1 MSQDNLSGLRF
12 SVEESVW
19 FQKGQ
24 EVSQLL
30 SISLEPQVAIQ
41 EYDQYVSIRGALLLT
56 GEYETL
62 EEEAHSLREYTNEK
76 HVESVL
82 VREDGTAEL
91 SHAFPVDITIPKNR
105 IQNMEDVYVSIDL
118 FDYELPESDCLQL
131 MADLSITGLYG
142 EQQSHVREEE
152 KGWAEIEEPEAE
164 YEEELEASYRN
175 TAVEEVEEEKELEV
189 PYRNTSIE
197 EEAKHE
203 EELEASYRNTA
214 VEEEEEKEKELEVP
228 YRNTSVEEE
237 AKHEEE
243 LEASY
248 RNTAVEEVEEEK
260 EKELEV
266 PYRNT
271 SVEEEAKHEEELEAS
286 YRNASVEEEMD
297 VKEVEKEAEVQNYFS
312 SVFRKE
318 EPKETL
324 VKYEEDVYEPF
335 EVEVKKE
342 EAEEE
347 REDNVIELFQARED
361 VSSWGEEETEIAH
374 YEEKEQEENEIV
386 VEFRK
391 EEESASNRAEN
402 ALYLTKL
409 FSREEEKQATWRL
422 CIVQSGDSLDTIAE
436 RYDTNV
442 QSLLRVNDLEDEQ
455 ELEEGSILNI
465 PVN

>member
-175 TAVEEVEEEKELEV
+175 TAVEEVEEEKEKELEV

-237 AKHEEE
+237 AKHEE
-243 LEASY
+243 
-248 RNTAVEEVEEEK
+248 
-260 EKELEV
+260 
-266 PYRNT
+266 
-271 SVEEEAKHEEELEAS
+271 
-286 YRNASVEEEMD
+286 
-297 VKEVEKEAEVQNYFS
+297 
-312 SVFRKE
+312 
-318 EPKETL
+318 
-324 VKYEEDVYEPF
+324 
-335 EVEVKKE
+335 
-342 EAEEE
+342 
-347 REDNVIELFQARED
+347 
-361 VSSWGEEETEIAH
+361 
-374 YEEKEQEENEIV
+374 
-386 VEFRK
+386 
-391 EEESASNRAEN
+391 
-402 ALYLTKL
+402 
-409 FSREEEKQATWRL
+409 
-422 CIVQSGDSLDTIAE
+422 
-436 RYDTNV
+436 
-442 QSLLRVNDLEDEQ
+442 
-455 ELEEGSILNI
+455 
-465 PVN
+465 

>member
-152 KGWAEIEEPEAE
+152 KGWAEIEEPEAKH
-164 YEEELEASYRN
+164 EEELEASYRN
-175 TAVEEVEEEKELEV
+175 TAVEEVE
-189 PYRNTSIE
+189 
-197 EEAKHE
+197 
-203 EELEASYRNTA
+203 
-214 VEEEEEKEKELEVP
+214 EKELEVP

-248 RNTAVEEVEEEK
+248 RNTAVEEVEE

-361 VSSWGEEETEIAH
+361 ASSWGEEETEIAH

-465 PVN
+465 PVK

>member
-82 VREDGTAEL
+82 VREDGIAEL

-152 KGWAEIEEPEAE
+152 EDWVEIEEPEVE
-164 YEEELEASYRN
+164 YEEELEASQRN
-175 TAVEEVEEEKELEV
+175 NVVEEVEEKEELEV
-189 PYRNTSIE
+189 
-197 EEAKHE
+197 A
-203 EELEASYRNTA
+203 
-214 VEEEEEKEKELEVP
+214 
-228 YRNTSVEEE
+228 YRNTSVGEE
-237 AKHEEE
+237 AKQEEE
-243 LEASY
+243 LE
-248 RNTAVEEVEEEK
+248 V
-260 EKELEV
+260 
-266 PYRNT
+266 
-271 SVEEEAKHEEELEAS
+271 S
-286 YRNASVEEEMD
+286 YRNASIEEEVD
-297 VKEVEKEAEVQNYFS
+297 VKEIEKEAEVQNYFS
-312 SVFRKE
+312 SVFRTE

-342 EAEEE
+342 EAQEE

-361 VSSWGEEETEIAH
+361 ASSWSKEETETETAH

>member
-214 VEEEEEKEKELEVP
+214 VEE
-228 YRNTSVEEE
+228 VE
-237 AKHEEE
+237 
-243 LEASY
+243 
-248 RNTAVEEVEEEK
+248 

-286 YRNASVEEEMD
+286 YRNASVEEEAKHEEELEASYRNASVEEEVD

-361 VSSWGEEETEIAH
+361 ASSWGEEETEIAH

>member
-152 KGWAEIEEPEAE
+152 EGWAEIEEPEAE

-189 PYRNTSIE
+189 PYRNTS
-197 EEAKHE
+197 
-203 EELEASYRNTA
+203 
-214 VEEEEEKEKELEVP
+214 
-228 YRNTSVEEE
+228 
-237 AKHEEE
+237 
-243 LEASY
+243 
-248 RNTAVEEVEEEK
+248 
-260 EKELEV
+260 
-266 PYRNT
+266 
-271 SVEEEAKHEEELEAS
+271 VEEEAKHEEELEAS
-286 YRNASVEEEMD
+286 YRNASVEEEVD

-361 VSSWGEEETEIAH
+361 ASSWGEEETEIAH

>member
-175 TAVEEVEEEKELEV
+175 TAVEEVEE
-189 PYRNTSIE
+189 
-197 EEAKHE
+197 
-203 EELEASYRNTA
+203 
-214 VEEEEEKEKELEVP
+214 
-228 YRNTSVEEE
+228 
-237 AKHEEE
+237 
-243 LEASY
+243 
-248 RNTAVEEVEEEK
+248 
-260 EKELEV
+260 KELEV

-286 YRNASVEEEMD
+286 YRNASVEEEVD

-361 VSSWGEEETEIAH
+361 ASSWGEEETEIAH

-465 PVN
+465 PIN

>member
-189 PYRNTSIE
+189 PYRNT
-197 EEAKHE
+197 
-203 EELEASYRNTA
+203 
-214 VEEEEEKEKELEVP
+214 
-228 YRNTSVEEE
+228 
-237 AKHEEE
+237 
-243 LEASY
+243 
-248 RNTAVEEVEEEK
+248 AVEEVEE

-286 YRNASVEEEMD
+286 YRNASVEEEVD

-361 VSSWGEEETEIAH
+361 ASSWGEEETEIAH

>member
-214 VEEEEEKEKELEVP
+214 VEE
-228 YRNTSVEEE
+228 VE
-237 AKHEEE
+237 
-243 LEASY
+243 
-248 RNTAVEEVEEEK
+248 

-286 YRNASVEEEMD
+286 YRNASVEEEVD

-361 VSSWGEEETEIAH
+361 ASSWGEEETEIAH

-465 PVN
+465 PIN

>member
-152 KGWAEIEEPEAE
+152 KGWVEIEEPEAE

-175 TAVEEVEEEKELEV
+175 TAVEEVEEKELEV
-189 PYRNTSIE
+189 PYRNTSI
-197 EEAKHE
+197 
-203 EELEASYRNTA
+203 
-214 VEEEEEKEKELEVP
+214 
-228 YRNTSVEEE
+228 EEE

-271 SVEEEAKHEEELEAS
+271 SVEEEAKHEEELEVPYRNTSVEEEAKHEEELEAS
-286 YRNASVEEEMD
+286 YRNASVEEEVD

-361 VSSWGEEETEIAH
+361 ASSWGEEETEIAH

>member
-82 VREDGTAEL
+82 VREDGIAEL

-152 KGWAEIEEPEAE
+152 EDWVEIEEPEVE
-164 YEEELEASYRN
+164 YEEELEASQRN
-175 TAVEEVEEEKELEV
+175 NVVEEVEEKEELEV
-189 PYRNTSIE
+189 
-197 EEAKHE
+197 A
-203 EELEASYRNTA
+203 
-214 VEEEEEKEKELEVP
+214 
-228 YRNTSVEEE
+228 YRNTSVGEE
-237 AKHEEE
+237 AKQEEE
-243 LEASY
+243 LD
-248 RNTAVEEVEEEK
+248 V
-260 EKELEV
+260 
-266 PYRNT
+266 
-271 SVEEEAKHEEELEAS
+271 S
-286 YRNASVEEEMD
+286 YRNASIEEEVN
-297 VKEVEKEAEVQNYFS
+297 VKEIEKEAEVQNYFS
-312 SVFRKE
+312 SVFRTE

-342 EAEEE
+342 EAQEE

-361 VSSWGEEETEIAH
+361 ASSWSKEETETETAH

>member
-82 VREDGTAEL
+82 VREDGIAEL

-152 KGWAEIEEPEAE
+152 EDWIEIEEPEVE
-164 YEEELEASYRN
+164 YEEELEASQRN
-175 TAVEEVEEEKELEV
+175 NVVEEVEEKEELEV
-189 PYRNTSIE
+189 
-197 EEAKHE
+197 
-203 EELEASYRNTA
+203 
-214 VEEEEEKEKELEVP
+214 
-228 YRNTSVEEE
+228 
-237 AKHEEE
+237 
-243 LEASY
+243 
-248 RNTAVEEVEEEK
+248 
-260 EKELEV
+260 
-266 PYRNT
+266 
-271 SVEEEAKHEEELEAS
+271 S
-286 YRNASVEEEMD
+286 YRNASIEEEVD
-297 VKEVEKEAEVQNYFS
+297 VKEIEKEAEVQNYFS
-312 SVFRKE
+312 SVFRTE

-342 EAEEE
+342 EVQEE

-361 VSSWGEEETEIAH
+361 ASSWSEEETETAH

>member
-152 KGWAEIEEPEAE
+152 KGWVEIEEPEAE
-164 YEEELEASYRN
+164 NEEELEASYRN

-189 PYRNTSIE
+189 PYG
-197 EEAKHE
+197 
-203 EELEASYRNTA
+203 
-214 VEEEEEKEKELEVP
+214 
-228 YRNTSVEEE
+228 NTSVEEE

-248 RNTAVEEVEEEK
+248 RNTAVEEVEE
-260 EKELEV
+260 KELEV
-266 PYRNT
+266 PYGNT

-286 YRNASVEEEMD
+286 YRNASVEEEVD

-361 VSSWGEEETEIAH
+361 ASSWGEEETEIAH

>member
-175 TAVEEVEEEKELEV
+175 TAVEEVEE
-189 PYRNTSIE
+189 
-197 EEAKHE
+197 
-203 EELEASYRNTA
+203 
-214 VEEEEEKEKELEVP
+214 KELEVP

-248 RNTAVEEVEEEK
+248 RNTAVEEVEE
-260 EKELEV
+260 KELEV

-271 SVEEEAKHEEELEAS
+271 SVEEEAKHEEELEVS
-286 YRNASVEEEMD
+286 YRNASVEEEVD
-297 VKEVEKEAEVQNYFS
+297 VKEVEKDAEVQNYFS

-318 EPKETL
+318 EPKKTL

-361 VSSWGEEETEIAH
+361 ASSWGEEETEIAH

-442 QSLLRVNDLEDEQ
+442 QRLLRVNDLEDEQ

>member
-214 VEEEEEKEKELEVP
+214 VEE
-228 YRNTSVEEE
+228 VEE
-237 AKHEEE
+237 
-243 LEASY
+243 
-248 RNTAVEEVEEEK
+248 

-361 VSSWGEEETEIAH
+361 ASSWGEEETEIAH

>member
-189 PYRNTSIE
+189 PYRNTS
-197 EEAKHE
+197 
-203 EELEASYRNTA
+203 
-214 VEEEEEKEKELEVP
+214 
-228 YRNTSVEEE
+228 
-237 AKHEEE
+237 
-243 LEASY
+243 
-248 RNTAVEEVEEEK
+248 
-260 EKELEV
+260 
-266 PYRNT
+266 
-271 SVEEEAKHEEELEAS
+271 VEEEAKHEEELEAS
-286 YRNASVEEEMD
+286 YRNASVEEEVD

-361 VSSWGEEETEIAH
+361 ASSWGEEETEIAH

>member
-82 VREDGTAEL
+82 VREDGIAEL

-152 KGWAEIEEPEAE
+152 EDWIEIEEPEVE
-164 YEEELEASYRN
+164 YEEELEASQRN
-175 TAVEEVEEEKELEV
+175 NVVEEVEEKEELEV
-189 PYRNTSIE
+189 
-197 EEAKHE
+197 A
-203 EELEASYRNTA
+203 
-214 VEEEEEKEKELEVP
+214 
-228 YRNTSVEEE
+228 YRNTSVGEE
-237 AKHEEE
+237 AKQEEE
-243 LEASY
+243 LE
-248 RNTAVEEVEEEK
+248 V
-260 EKELEV
+260 
-266 PYRNT
+266 
-271 SVEEEAKHEEELEAS
+271 S
-286 YRNASVEEEMD
+286 YRNASIEEEVD
-297 VKEVEKEAEVQNYFS
+297 VKEIEKEAEVQNYFS
-312 SVFRKE
+312 SVFRTE

-342 EAEEE
+342 EAQEE

-361 VSSWGEEETEIAH
+361 ASSWSKEETETETETAH

>member
-152 KGWAEIEEPEAE
+152 EGWVEIEEPEAE

-175 TAVEEVEEEKELEV
+175 TAVEEV
-189 PYRNTSIE
+189 
-197 EEAKHE
+197 
-203 EELEASYRNTA
+203 
-214 VEEEEEKEKELEVP
+214 KELEVP

-260 EKELEV
+260 ELEV

-286 YRNASVEEEMD
+286 YRNASVEEEVD

-361 VSSWGEEETEIAH
+361 ASSWGEEETEIAH

>member
-82 VREDGTAEL
+82 VREDGIAEL

-152 KGWAEIEEPEAE
+152 EDWIEIEEPEVE
-164 YEEELEASYRN
+164 YEEELEASQRN
-175 TAVEEVEEEKELEV
+175 NVVEEVEEKEELEV
-189 PYRNTSIE
+189 S
-197 EEAKHE
+197 
-203 EELEASYRNTA
+203 
-214 VEEEEEKEKELEVP
+214 
-228 YRNTSVEEE
+228 YRNTSVGEE
-237 AKHEEE
+237 AKQEEE
-243 LEASY
+243 LE
-248 RNTAVEEVEEEK
+248 V
-260 EKELEV
+260 
-266 PYRNT
+266 
-271 SVEEEAKHEEELEAS
+271 S
-286 YRNASVEEEMD
+286 YRNASIEEEVD
-297 VKEVEKEAEVQNYFS
+297 VKEIEKEAEVQNYFS
-312 SVFRKE
+312 SVFRTE

-342 EAEEE
+342 EVQEE

-361 VSSWGEEETEIAH
+361 ASSWSEEETETAH

>member
-152 KGWAEIEEPEAE
+152 EGWAEIEEPEAE

-189 PYRNTSIE
+189 PYRNTS
-197 EEAKHE
+197 
-203 EELEASYRNTA
+203 
-214 VEEEEEKEKELEVP
+214 
-228 YRNTSVEEE
+228 VEEE

-248 RNTAVEEVEEEK
+248 RNTAVEEVEE

-286 YRNASVEEEMD
+286 YRNASVEEEVD

-361 VSSWGEEETEIAH
+361 ASSWGEEETEIAH

>member
-214 VEEEEEKEKELEVP
+214 VEE
-228 YRNTSVEEE
+228 VE
-237 AKHEEE
+237 
-243 LEASY
+243 
-248 RNTAVEEVEEEK
+248 

-361 VSSWGEEETEIAH
+361 ASSWGEEETEIAH

>member
-189 PYRNTSIE
+189 PYRNTS
-197 EEAKHE
+197 
-203 EELEASYRNTA
+203 
-214 VEEEEEKEKELEVP
+214 
-228 YRNTSVEEE
+228 
-237 AKHEEE
+237 
-243 LEASY
+243 
-248 RNTAVEEVEEEK
+248 
-260 EKELEV
+260 
-266 PYRNT
+266 
-271 SVEEEAKHEEELEAS
+271 VEEEAKHEEELEAS

-361 VSSWGEEETEIAH
+361 ASSWGEEETEIAH